1 MTNCVTLIKESTLR
15 ICERSVNFVKRTEEE
30 WSKDILYFL
39 MGYKRKNL
47 SFKALSGTKI
57 MSITMHSNPL

>member
-39 MGYKRKNL
+39 MGYKRKK
-47 SFKALSGTKI
+47 S
-57 MSITMHSNPL
+57 